1 MPRRQRKPMEP
12 GQGPRPNRGSGPWQ
26 AKGDASSGARYLA
39 SCHRRAMGVTNKR
52 EFGQLNVETLV
63 YVACEHRLV
72 TMRLGA
78 IKSLEA
84 GDTKRHLSALRS
96 IEKCEPAGQPVR
108 LAAHQAAN
116 VVQARIEAK

>member
-1 MPRRQRKPMEP
+1 
-12 GQGPRPNRGSGPWQ
+12 
-26 AKGDASSGARYLA
+26 
-39 SCHRRAMGVTNKR
+39 MGVTNKR

-96 IEKCEPAGQPVR
+96 VEKCESAGQPVR